1 LIVEGERGASAPR
14 WVSDPGSPS
23 NAIGELTHPARY
35 AVPQVDVAVA
45 KRTFAAIHEAISQG
59 LVRACHDPSE
69 GGLAVAVAEM
79 AFAGGL
85 GAHIHLVNVP
95 TSADLLPE
103 NSSQFTRDDWN
114 ARLLFSES
122 ASRFVVEVPPQ
133 SRVEF
138 EHIFQKANVPAACIG
153 EVVIADELQV
163 VWALRDNDPAPD
175 WLLIDLPLTALK
187 EAWQK
192 PLRW

>member
-45 KRTFAAIHEAISQG
+45 KRTFAAVHAAIAQG

-69 GGLAVAVAEM
+69 GGLAVALAEM
-79 AFAGGL
+79 AFAGGC
-85 GAHIHLVNVP
+85 GARIRL
-95 TSADLLPE
+95 ADFPASDANL
-103 NSSQFTRDDWN
+103 TV
-114 ARLLFSES
+114 LLFAES
-122 ASRFVVEVPPQ
+122 ASRFVLEVERANR
-133 SRVEF
+133 SALEA
-138 EHIFQKANVPAACIG
+138 IFQKHNVPLAEIG
-153 EVVIADELQV
+153 EVTGRNRLQIE
-163 VWALRDNDPAPD
+163 ASGP
-175 WLLIDLPLTALK
+175 LIDLPISELK